1 MTRAEIDARA
11 QALLR
16 DHGLL
21 NMAVDPVRLASALGV
36 KVFNAKFGEEDVAGL
51 LAVRGGQATVYA
63 NATDPAVR
71 KRFTIAHELGHL
83 ALHLTDGDVEFIDN
97 ADSFRTPVGP
107 DAEWTPQRR
116 REWEANQFAAALLM
130 PEPLIRELWSQIR
143 DVEGMAKWFQVSR
156 DAMGIRLD
164 TLRLTAP

>member
-1 MTRAEIDARA
+1 MKRC
-11 QALLR
+11 
-16 DHGLL
+16 
-21 NMAVDPVRLASALGV
+21 
-36 KVFNAKFGEEDVAGL
+36 AG
-51 LAVRGGQATVYA
+51 RRQATVYA